1 MALSCGASAFAVE
14 TSSDCLSALYVLT
27 ENKKILAPESQII
40 EYVQAKTEEERA
52 QALHK
57 LKADPQN
64 EVYEI
69 RDGGIGIV
77 PVDEAET
84 GENFATP
91 SSERTTEKWVLSNY
105 EIGAGKIMKVFRSGR
120 IAFTLE
126 EKNTLKVHLY
136 FEGTREFGVRY
147 GLTTPIFTM
156 KMR

>member
-14 TSSDCLSALYVLT
+14 TSSDCLSVLYVLT
-27 ENKKILAPESQII
+27 ENKKIFAPESQII

-69 RDGGIGIV
+69 RDGEIGIV
-77 PVDEAET
+77 PVDGAET

-91 SSERTTEKWVLSNY
+91 SSERTTGKWVLSDY
-105 EIGAGKIMKVFRSGR
+105 EIGAGNTYSCRSGYSNQR
-120 IAFTLE
+120 TKRCSYHLLRSIFPRRRSCDFG
-126 EKNTLKVHLY
+126 KNIRQYY
-136 FEGTREFGVRY
+136 FES
-147 GLTTPIFTM
+147 
-156 KMR
+156 